1 MRTKPYREPHG
12 VHGPWGYH
20 PPLPP
25 DASRWRRGVRAV
37 YEFWNDLLYAITP
50 WL

>member
-1 MRTKPYREPHG
+1 MT
-12 VHGPWGYH
+12 VGPFGYH

-25 DASRWRRGVRAV
+25 DAPKWRKLLRRIFDTANG
-37 YEFWNDLLYAITP
+37 LLYWSIP

>member
-12 VHGPWGYH
+12 VHGPFGYH

-25 DASRWRRGVRAV
+25 DASRWRRGLRAV
-37 YEFWNDLLYAITP
+37 YEFFNNCLYVITP

>member
-20 PPLPP
+20 PPIPA
-25 DASRWRRGVRAV
+25 DASWWRRALRAV
-37 YEFWNDLLYAITP
+37 YEFANNCLYWSLP
-50 WL
+50 WR